1 MRYFILALAMSISS
15 LTAVAQSKKE
25 LVRQVEELKQE
36 ITRLQNEIA
45 DLKKPKVVTIS
56 GELQEVSYGLGILMA
71 SNVQSQGV
79 DTIDVDVLAEG
90 FKDVFNG
97 DSLQQDQQKSMMVV
111 QSYMERAYEKK
122 AEKMREGNVAF
133 FNQNRT
139 KAGVK
144 ETASGLQYEVVKSGN
159 GKTPGPNDQVTV
171 HYTGKLLDGT
181 VFDSSIQSGKPA
193 TFGVSQVIPGW
204 TEALQLMKEG
214 DKFILYIPDELAYGE
229 RGAGGRI
236 PPYSP
241 LIFEVEL
248 IKVN

>member
-1 MRYFILALAMSISS
+1 MRYFILVLAMGISS
-15 LTAVAQSKKE
+15 SAAVAQSKKE
-25 LVRQVEELKQE
+25 LIKQVEELKQE
-36 ITRLQNEIA
+36 ISRLQNEITE
-45 DLKKPKVVTIS
+45 LKKPKTVNIS
-56 GELQEVSYGLGILMA
+56 GELQEVSYGIGVLMA

-79 DTIDVDVLAEG
+79 DTIDLEVLTEG
-90 FKDVFNG
+90 FKDVFHG

-111 QSYMERAYEKK
+111 QSFMEKAYEKK
-122 AEKMREGNVAF
+122 AEKARAGNVAF

-181 VFDSSIQSGKPA
+181 VFDSSVQSGKPA

-241 LIFEVEL
+241 LVFEVEL

>member
-122 AEKMREGNVAF
+122 AEKMRVGNVAF

>member
-1 MRYFILALAMSISS
+1 MRYFILVLAMGIFS
-15 LTAVAQSKKE
+15 LAAVAQSKKE
-25 LVRQVEELKQE
+25 LIKQVDDLKQK
-36 ITRLQNEIA
+36 INRLQNEITE
-45 DLKKPKVVTIS
+45 LKKPKTANIS
-56 GELQEVSYGLGILMA
+56 SELQEVSYGIGVLMA

-79 DTIDVDVLAEG
+79 DTLDLEVLAEG
-90 FKDVFNG
+90 FKDAFLG
-97 DSLQQDQQKSMMVV
+97 DSLQQDQQKSMMIV
-111 QSYMERAYEKK
+111 QSFMEKAYEMK
-122 AEKMREGNVAF
+122 AEKAREGNAAF
-133 FNQNRT
+133 FAQNRT

-159 GKTPGPNDQVTV
+159 GKTPKPNDQVTV
-171 HYTGKLLDGT
+171 HYTGKLLDGS
-181 VFDSSIQSGKPA
+181 VFDSSVQSGKPA